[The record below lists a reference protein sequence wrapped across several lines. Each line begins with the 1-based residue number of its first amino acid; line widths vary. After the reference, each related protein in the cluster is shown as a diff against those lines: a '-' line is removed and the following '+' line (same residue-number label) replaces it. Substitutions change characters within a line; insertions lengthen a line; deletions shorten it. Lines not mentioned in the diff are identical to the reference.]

1 MKKTLAMLMAILTLS
16 VSALAEAP
24 TIEKIEY
31 EGNGII
37 EVDFHRDVTY
47 ENLTVEMKDLD
58 GNAYPVTIFVQ
69 DDDDLTFRAEE
80 LKGNTT
86 YEITIS
92 GIRSG
97 MSGDFETVTGQLSLP
112 ETSVPAIK
120 SVEYDGEDRELDI
133 DFVEAVD
140 YDSAN
145 LLVEVSDST
154 GTTYTT
160 RIIETDSDSLELQVD
175 GLTYGEMYLVKVS
188 GVSLRGQSSFVSASM
203 EFTAVDR

>member
-97 MSGDFETVTGQLSLP
+97 MSGDFETVTGQLALP

>member
-97 MSGDFETVTGQLSLP
+97 MSGDFETVTGQLELP

>member
-69 DDDDLTFRAEE
+69 DDDDLTFRAED

-97 MSGDFETVTGQLSLP
+97 MSGDFETVTGQLELP